1 MYYKKKMSNKLKY
14 DSLTIEPTNNSS
26 TQINQNSTF
35 NHLNRQLIKKKLL
48 SSLAKTRNLNS
59 NSFQTSQSYNIS
71 PRNNQKRINDLKIE
85 LNLNIIPPL
94 HKEKM
99 LTKNE
104 ILYNKYNY
112 PKLGPYIRKN
122 NFIPYTNIISP
133 FSLQSRKEFF
143 YKKIF
148 FNYINQQKKK
158 MQEKFKPIDNKINI
172 DYAETIEQYEE
183 RLNKRNIKLLKE
195 GKKIKHKVKEN
206 YCEQQLNKMGHI
218 TGFMKA
224 VVDYAYPDMI
234 LYKTKVFEET
244 LKKKFY
250 KVPPF
255 IAKDIDKKNQE
266 EILQSYL
273 SEAMIIKN

>member
-122 NFIPYTNIISP
+122 NYIPYTNIISP

-158 MQEKFKPIDNKINI
+158 MQEKFKPIDNKLNIN
-172 DYAETIEQYEE
+172 YAENIEQYNE
-183 RLNKRNIKLLKE
+183 KLEKKNLIFLKE
-195 GKKIKHKVKEN
+195 GKKIKHKVGEN
-206 YCEQQLNKMGHI
+206 YCEKQTKKMNHSTNFI
-218 TGFMKA
+218 RCII
-224 VVDYAYPDMI
+224 DYAYPDMI
-234 LYKTKVFEET
+234 LYKTKIFEET
-244 LKKKFY
+244 FKKKFF
-250 KVPPF
+250 KLPPF
-255 IAKDIDKKNQE
+255 VQSDKDLLNKENQ
-266 EILQSYL
+266 LKDYL
-273 SEAMIIKN
+273 SQALVIK